1 MKEHQ
6 SSHSVGMMAKT
17 LGISRSG
24 YYAWKGRPKSP
35 RYQNDKEAE
44 DLIREI
50 QKKVKNRY
58 GSPRM
63 KRELL
68 RHGLTVGHNR
78 VARIMKQTG
87 LSAKPKKKYR
97 VTTQSG
103 HAHAPAGNLL
113 GRNFA
118 VAEPDRVWVS
128 DVTYVATA
136 EGWVYLCVILDLCGR
151 TVVGWSISKSLATDL
166 IFQALWMA
174 LLRRRPP
181 RGLMFHS
188 DRGVQYASKAF
199 RRALRRGGCVQSMSR
214 KGNCWDNACA
224 ESFFKTL
231 KTELIGR
238 IIYASRMAARE
249 AIFEYIEVFYN
260 RQRLHSSLGYMTPLE
275 YEALMRKTA
284 VSLVS

>member
-1 MKEHQ
+1 MSEQ
-6 SSHSVGMMAKT
+6 ESSHGVGMMAKV
-17 LGISRSG
+17 LRVSRSG
-24 YYAWKGRPKSP
+24 YYAWKARSKSR
-35 RYQNDKEAE
+35 RYQEDKELE
-44 DLIREI
+44 GLIRDI

-78 VARIMKQTG
+78 VARIMRDAG
-87 LSAKPKKKYR
+87 LSAKPKRKYR

-103 HAHAPAGNLL
+103 HSHPPAENLL
-113 GRNFA
+113 GRKFDVSQPN
-118 VAEPDRVWVS
+118 RVWVS
-128 DVTYVATA
+128 DITYVATA

-151 TVVGWSISKSLATDL
+151 TVVGWSISKSLGTDL
-166 IFQALWMA
+166 VFDALWMA
-174 LLRRRPP
+174 FVKRRPSC
-181 RGLMFHS
+181 GLMFHS
-188 DRGVQYASKAF
+188 DRGVQYASGAF
-199 RRALRRGGCVQSMSR
+199 RRVLSRKGIVQSMSR

-238 IIYASRMAARE
+238 IIYTSRMAARE

-260 RQRLHSSLGYMTPLE
+260 RQRLHSSLDYRTPLE
-275 YEALMRKTA
+275 YEAWMGENSGL
-284 VSLVS
+284 LVS